1 PRLRPGNRRPALVG
15 HARRVRDADA
25 PDLGLHTGLVGRGPM
40 TMRTPLKEVRRL
52 GSAKEGADHFWMQRL
67 TGAANLFLAIFAIG
81 LTVSLVGADYAD
93 VAAAIAHPL
102 VALPLLLFLVSAAIH
117 MRLGMQ
123 VIIED
128 YVHGEGT
135 KIVLL
140 MLNTFFA

>member
-1 PRLRPGNRRPALVG
+1 
-15 HARRVRDADA
+15 
-25 PDLGLHTGLVGRGPM
+25 M

-140 MLNTFFA
+140 MLNTFFAISVAAAGALAILKLTFGG

>member
-1 PRLRPGNRRPALVG
+1 
-15 HARRVRDADA
+15 
-25 PDLGLHTGLVGRGPM
+25 M

-102 VALPLLLFLVSAAIH
+102 VALPLILFLVSAAIH
-117 MRLGMQ
+117 MRLGIQ

-140 MLNTFFA
+140 MLNTFFAISVAAAGALAILKLTFGG